1 MKKRFRKVTDPQPYD
16 WNFLDVLIGVILTH
30 HFGIINALML
40 FSFFYLIVKFIE
52 KEVYFEEIR

>member
-30 HFGIINALML
+30 HFGIIKALIL
-40 FSFFYLIVKFIE
+40 FSILYFIVKYME
-52 KEVYFEEIR
+52 AKVYFEEIK